1 MLKLTPVFCCTGD
14 PNAVLGKVAAAD
26 AAVIANRNR
35 RVNQSVW
42 NGKIDTPKTP
52 NAIRKIAIS
61 QHLAALLAG
70 QAEIQRAKKHDF
82 LFSTSTGRPWDI
94 SLFRKR
100 KLQPLLSALEIEAAG
115 LHAFRH
121 FNASLLGSLRT
132 PLKTIQER
140 LGHALT
146 GSLTLEVYTH
156 AEWKENDE
164 AAKLAGDAIEK
175 AVNSV
180 SLTAIQTK
188 RLPTRKSEALAA

>member
-1 MLKLTPVFCCTGD
+1 MPTL
-14 PNAVLGKVAAAD
+14 
-26 AAVIANRNR
+26 R
-35 RVNQSVW
+35 
-42 NGKIDTPKTP
+42 
-52 NAIRKIAIS
+52 
-61 QHLAALLAG
+61 
-70 QAEIQRAKKHDF
+70 
-82 LFSTSTGRPWDI
+82 
-94 SLFRKR
+94 
-100 KLQPLLSALEIEAAG
+100 AAG

-146 GSLTLEVYTH
+146 GSLTLDVYTH
-156 AEWKENDE
+156 AEWKENEE

-188 RLPTRKSEALAA
+188 RLPTVKSEAVAA